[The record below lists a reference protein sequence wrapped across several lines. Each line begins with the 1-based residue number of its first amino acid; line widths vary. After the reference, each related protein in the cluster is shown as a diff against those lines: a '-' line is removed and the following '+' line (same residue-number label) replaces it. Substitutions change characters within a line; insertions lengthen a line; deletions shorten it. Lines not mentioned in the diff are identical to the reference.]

1 MCAKYSWFVHT
12 CRGRERASLASPPH
26 QISKRM
32 NFYARISRIVTRA
45 LTALAFGACLFAA
58 GAQEGPAPPWIKDP
72 GLKVYREKYL
82 AGASHKAFA
91 IAESGQFGWAEKR
104 DTAGRA
110 AQIALLECIRQAP
123 TARCTLFSVDG
134 NVMIDFYQIAA
145 SDTAAVQA
153 RMKPPRELTFGDEAK
168 DTGVAPTYDPRAGNL
183 VAPTPP
189 TSPYALN
196 LSTGAL
202 AELLAGTNRPI
213 VLDVTEP
220 GKEYKKNA
228 IPGATW
234 IGGAGIHDE
243 KSNPQTDRFLARIM
257 GQLASTKEWPLV
269 VYCADWQCWEAYNA
283 MQRLYTLGYHKLY
296 WYRGGIAAWTRAG
309 LPVVEAPLSAQ
320 VAPLK

>member
-1 MCAKYSWFVHT
+1 
-12 CRGRERASLASPPH
+12 
-26 QISKRM
+26 M
-32 NFYARISRIVTRA
+32 NFYARISRILTRA
-45 LTALAFGACLFAA
+45 LTALVFGVCLSAAC
-58 GAQEGPAPPWIKDP
+58 AQDSATPPWIKDP

-91 IAESGQFGWAEKR
+91 IAESGQLGWAEKR
-104 DTAGRA
+104 ESAGRA
-110 AQIALLECIRQAP
+110 AQMALLDCVRQAP
-123 TARCTLFSVDG
+123 TARCYLFSVDG

-145 SDTAAVQA
+145 SDTAAVLA
-153 RMKPPRELTFGDEAK
+153 RMKPPRQPTHGDETK
-168 DTGVAPTYDPRAGNL
+168 DTGLAPTYDPKAGNL

-202 AELLAGTNRPI
+202 AELLAATDRPI

-243 KSNPQTDRFLARIM
+243 KSNQQTDRSFARVM
-257 GQLASTKEWPLV
+257 GQVTPTREWPLV
-269 VYCADWQCWEAYNA
+269 VYCADWQCWESYNA
-283 MQRLYTLGYHKLY
+283 MQRLYSLGYHKLY
-296 WYRGGIAAWTRAG
+296 WYRGGLASWTKAG

-320 VAPLK
+320 VMTLK

>member
-1 MCAKYSWFVHT
+1 M
-12 CRGRERASLASPPH
+12 RMSLH
-26 QISKRM
+26 
-32 NFYARISRIVTRA
+32 ARIPSLVTRA
-45 LTALAFGACLFAA
+45 LAVLVFGASLSAA
-58 GAQEGPAPPWIKDP
+58 CAQDSAAPPWIKDP

-91 IAESGQFGWAEKR
+91 IAESGQLGWAEKR
-104 DTAGRA
+104 ASAGNA
-110 AQIALLECIRQAP
+110 AQIALLNCIRQAP
-123 TARCTLFSVDG
+123 TARCYLFSVDG
-134 NVMIDFYQIAA
+134 NSMIDFYQIAA
-145 SDTAAVQA
+145 SDTAAVLA
-153 RMKPPRELTFGDEAK
+153 RMKPPRQQTFADEAK
-168 DTGVAPTYDPRAGNL
+168 DTGLAPTYDLRAGNL

-202 AELLAGTNRPI
+202 AELLAEKDHPMM
-213 VLDVTEP
+213 LDVTEP

-296 WYRGGIAAWTRAG
+296 WYRGGIAAWTKAG

>member
-1 MCAKYSWFVHT
+1 MRS
-12 CRGRERASLASPPH
+12 
-26 QISKRM
+26 
-32 NFYARISRIVTRA
+32 
-45 LTALAFGACLFAA
+45 LTALVFGACLSAA
-58 GAQEGPAPPWIKDP
+58 SAQEGPAPPWIKDP

-91 IAESGQFGWAEKR
+91 IAESGQLGWAEKR
-104 DTAGRA
+104 ETAGRA
-110 AQIALLECIRQAP
+110 AQMALLDCVRQAP
-123 TARCTLFSVDG
+123 VSRCYLFSVDD
-134 NVMIDFYQIAA
+134 NIVIDFYQIAS
-145 SDTAAVQA
+145 SDTAAVLA
-153 RMKPPRELTFGDEAK
+153 RMKPPGQLTIGDETK
-168 DTGVAPTYDPRAGNL
+168 DTGLAPTYDQRAGNL

-202 AELLAGTNRPI
+202 AELLAAKDRPM

-243 KSNPQTDRFLARIM
+243 KSNQQTDRFLARVM
-257 GQLASTKEWPLV
+257 GQLTSIKEMPLV

-283 MQRLYTLGYHKLY
+283 MQRLYSLGYHKLY
-296 WYRGGIAAWTRAG
+296 WYRGGLASWTKAG

-320 VAPLK
+320 VMQLK